1 MSSNNTPKQQKPID
15 PLLAQ
20 RLEALSRRKGA
31 PLPPPAAAA
40 RAASTS
46 SAAPSTAAQKIAAAK
61 AAVGATSR
69 PGQKPIGTAS
79 KRVKPARGAKAASLA
94 LSVVTTGALAA
105 LFANSETPADSVQ
118 LTAGTASASATLT
131 PATAPASNSVVTT
144 PVVVPVTAAPQQAA
158 PVTAAPQTAA
168 PQQAAPVT
176 AAPQTAAP
184 QQAGIA
190 DGTYQG
196 AASQNRFGVVQ
207 VQAVFSGGQL
217 ADVQIL
223 QYPAGDRRS
232 LRISQYALPRLIDQ
246 ALSAQGTN
254 ISGISGA
261 TYTSRSYARSLQSA
275 IDAAK
280 AASGV
285 SG

>member
-1 MSSNNTPKQQKPID
+1 MSSNNSSNRHKPID

-20 RLEALSRRKGA
+20 RLEALSRRKGE

-40 RAASTS
+40 RAASTPA
-46 SAAPSTAAQKIAAAK
+46 SAGVGTA
-61 AAVGATSR
+61 R
-69 PGQKPIGTAS
+69 PGQKPIGTGG

-94 LSVVTTGALAA
+94 LSVVTTGALTA
-105 LFANSETPADSVQ
+105 LFAQTDGTSDSVQ
-118 LTAGTASASATLT
+118 LVAGTASATLT
-131 PATAPASNSVVTT
+131 PATVPVVAPASNSVVTT
-144 PVVVPVTAAPQQAA
+144 PVVAPVSAVPVTAA
-158 PVTAAPQTAA
+158 PVTAAPA
-168 PQQAAPVT
+168 PQP
-176 AAPQTAAP
+176 
-184 QQAGIA
+184 AGIA

-196 AASQNRFGVVQ
+196 SPSQNRFGVVQ
-207 VQAVFSGGQL
+207 VQAVYSGGQL
-217 ADVQIL
+217 TDVQIL

-232 LRISQYALPRLIDQ
+232 LRISQYSLPRLIDQ

-280 AASGV
+280 AASGI

>member
-168 PQQAAPVT
+168 PQQA
-176 AAPQTAAP
+176 
-184 QQAGIA
+184 GIA

>member
-1 MSSNNTPKQQKPID
+1 MSSNNSPKQQKPID

-40 RAASTS
+40 RAASTPS
-46 SAAPSTAAQKIAAAK
+46 AKAPTSAAEKIAAAR
-61 AAVGATSR
+61 AAAGGTGK
-69 PGQKPIGTAS
+69 PGQKPIGSGS

-94 LSVVTTGALAA
+94 LSVVTTGALSA
-105 LFANSETPADSVQ
+105 LFANSQTPADSVQ
-118 LTAGTASASATLT
+118 LTGGTALATLT
-131 PATAPASNSVVTT
+131 PATAPVGNPVVTT
-144 PVVVPVTAAPQQAA
+144 PVVVPVSAAAQTATPQ
-158 PVTAAPQTAA
+158 TAAPQTAA
-168 PQQAAPVT
+168 PQQP
-176 AAPQTAAP
+176 AP

-196 AASQNRFGVVQ
+196 APSQNRFGVVQ
-207 VQAVFSGGQL
+207 VQAVYSGGQL

-246 ALSAQGTN
+246 ALSAQGTG

-280 AASGV
+280 AASGI

>member
-1 MSSNNTPKQQKPID
+1 MSSNNSPKQQKPID

-40 RAASTS
+40 RAASTPS
-46 SAAPSTAAQKIAAAK
+46 AKAPTSAAEKIAAAR
-61 AAVGATSR
+61 AAAGGTGK
-69 PGQKPIGTAS
+69 PGQKPIGSGS

-94 LSVVTTGALAA
+94 LSVVTTGALSA
-105 LFANSETPADSVQ
+105 LFANSQTPADSVQ
-118 LTAGTASASATLT
+118 LTGGTALATLT
-131 PATAPASNSVVTT
+131 PATAPVGNPVVTT
-144 PVVVPVTAAPQQAA
+144 PVVVPVSAAAQ
-158 PVTAAPQTAA
+158 TAAPQTAA
-168 PQQAAPVT
+168 PQQP
-176 AAPQTAAP
+176 AP

-196 AASQNRFGVVQ
+196 APSQNRFGVVQ
-207 VQAVFSGGQL
+207 VQAVYSGGQL

-246 ALSAQGTN
+246 ALSAQGTG

-280 AASGV
+280 AASGI